1 MDFLKYD
8 TDEIGS
14 AKSEYKTMAESMKNI
29 SSEMTKAIEGI
40 KESWQSDAGNAFFE
54 KFDQEFLKNF
64 EQYREVLEH
73 FAYNLGIAH
82 GRYEEITIK
91 ANALRLR

>member
-1 MDFLKYD
+1 MNLLKYD
-8 TDEIGS
+8 TEEINN
-14 AKSEYKTMAESMKNI
+14 AKNEYKRMADSMNNI

-40 KESWQSDAGNAFFE
+40 RESWQSDAGNAFFE
-54 KFDQEFLKNF
+54 KYDQEFLKNF

-82 GRYEEITIK
+82 GRYEEITAK
-91 ANALRLR
+91 ANALSIR